1 MTENEGVA
9 SVLGLLCS
17 LMSQRRRKITVFT
30 IFVLFLMVWS
40 STHLKCVYFFSM
52 GLAIVKELGYFPYFC
67 ALGNA
72 PDRPSYL

>member
-1 MTENEGVA
+1 MFADESEKKENY
-9 SVLGLLCS
+9 S
-17 LMSQRRRKITVFT
+17 VFT
-30 IFVLFLMVWS
+30 ILVLFLMVWS